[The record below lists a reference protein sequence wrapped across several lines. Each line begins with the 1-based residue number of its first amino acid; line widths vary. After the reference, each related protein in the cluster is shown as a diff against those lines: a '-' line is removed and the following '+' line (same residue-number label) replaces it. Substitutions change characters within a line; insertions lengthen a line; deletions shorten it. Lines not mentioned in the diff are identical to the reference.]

1 MESIHN
7 LNMHTA
13 VPGRSGEPLTLID
26 LLRWRSETQPDHA
39 AYTFLTDG
47 EREEECLTYAELD
60 RRARAVAAKL
70 QSVVVQGE
78 RVLLLYPP
86 GIDYIAAFFG
96 CLYAGAIAVPAY
108 PPKQNRNLL
117 RLQAVVADA
126 QATVALTTGPVLAR
140 IAPLF
145 SENPYLQPLRW
156 LTTESTDDGSEAD
169 WQDPMVTS
177 DSLVF
182 LQYTSGSTSTPKGVM
197 LTHENLLQNQRMM
210 QLAFRQNQ
218 DSVIVGWLPL
228 YHDMGLIGNVL
239 QPLFV
244 GARCILMSPISF
256 IQEPVRWLSAITHY
270 RATTSGGPNFAYD
283 FCVRKITA
291 EQRATL
297 DLSSWKV
304 AFNGA
309 EPVRPT
315 TLDQFADTFAECGFR
330 RQAFQ
335 PCYGLAE
342 ATLLVSAPG
351 RSRVPVVKTVQA
363 KALENSLIAD
373 AATGEENVRSL
384 VSCGRA
390 MLDQQIV
397 IVNPETMSE
406 CPSGQVGEV
415 WLAGSSIA
423 GGYWNRA
430 EETERTF
437 HARLADTNEGP
448 FLRTGDLGFI
458 HNSELFVTGRLK
470 DLVIIRGLNHYPQ
483 DIEFTAQSAHD
494 SLLTDFGAAFSIEV
508 AGEERLVI
516 VQEVDR
522 RIKADWDLV
531 MEAIVKSVTE
541 EHEVEVYAVVLIK
554 AGSIPKTSSGKIQRH
569 AARLQYLDKSL
580 KVVAEWRQDVT
591 RQRTTETVAPL
602 VQAPETVEAWLRSQL
617 AAKLGVDLD
626 KIDSNESIARYGL
639 DSLAAIELI
648 HSIES
653 ALEVNLPLTSL
664 LQSLTIAELAA
675 EIVTRIKSAA
685 PEPKAISAAAAEA
698 QSEQPLSRGQ
708 QALWFLYQMSPASAA
723 YNISKAARIV
733 SDCDVPALQRAFESL
748 VDRHSSLRTTF
759 AAVDGVP
766 VQRVQARM
774 ESCFVEE
781 NAETWT
787 DDSLA
792 ERLDAEAARP
802 FDLEQGPLFRVNLF
816 RRSDGQ
822 HVLLVVAHHMIVD
835 FWSLAVLV
843 DELSTLYHAEV
854 AGTSAPLAPL
864 ALQYADFVRWQEVM
878 LESNDGERLWAYW
891 EKQLAGELP
900 LIDLPTDRPR
910 PLVQTYRGATRAF
923 KLSATLSAQLKALG
937 KSNGATLYMVLL
949 AAFQTLLSRYTR
961 QSDVIVGSP
970 TSGRKWS
977 ALAALTGYFVNPVVM
992 RSQVNSTERFTEFL
1006 GQVRQTVLDAFEHQD
1021 YPFALLVER
1030 LQPDRDASRS
1040 PLFQVMFAL
1049 QKAPQFGA
1057 SELSSFAL
1065 GESGAR
1071 LHLRDLVLESVEL
1084 RQRISQFD
1092 LSLMMAEANDEIL
1105 ASFEYN
1111 EDLFDP
1117 NTIERLSHHFE
1128 TLLEGI
1134 AANPEQKLYE
1144 LPLLTP
1150 EERTVVLVEWNETAS
1165 SYPAHACMHEL
1176 FEQQAARTP
1185 TATALVC
1192 GETRLTYAEL
1202 NIRSERVA
1210 QRLRALGVGPE
1221 TLVGVLGHRS
1231 AELIVN
1237 LLGIL
1242 KSGAA
1247 YVPADP
1253 AYPRQ
1258 RLQQIF
1264 ADAKCPLLIIERSV
1278 LDDLPEMATAAQQV
1292 LCFDELLSAGSDA
1305 VFEASRVEPDHLAYV
1320 LYTSGSTGRPKGVA
1334 ITHRSAVA
1342 MLHWALTT
1350 YTPAQFAGVLAS
1362 TSICFDLS
1370 VYELFAPLSCGGKVI
1385 IAENALALPQLPA
1398 ASEVTLINTVP
1409 SAMTELVRMNAV
1421 PASVEV
1427 VNLAGEALSRE
1438 LVNEV
1443 YEHTTTRQVWNLYG
1457 PTEDTTYS
1465 TFALIAA
1472 DSNEKPSIGRPIHNT
1487 RAFVLDEQMQP
1498 VVPGTIGE
1506 LYLAGAGLAR
1516 GYLGRPE
1523 LTAERFVPDP
1533 FATEGGG
1540 RLYRT
1545 GDLVRYRAGGEL
1557 EYMGRADHQVKVRG
1571 YRIELGEIEAALSQ
1585 HPSVRDVVVV
1595 TRDQQDCH
1603 KRLIAYFVAEH
1614 TVAVSEL
1621 RSFLAER
1628 LPDFMVPSVFMALD
1642 ALPLSPNGKVDRR
1655 ALPEPDLTQAE
1666 QRTGYAA
1673 PKSTVEEIL
1682 CGIWSSVLQVADIGV
1697 DDDFFARGG
1706 HSLLATRVV
1715 SKIRTAFNVELPL
1728 RTMFEA
1734 PTVAELAGRIEQAIG
1749 AGSATLPIKRVSRDN
1764 PLPLSFAQQRLW
1776 FLDQLE
1782 PGRVDYNIPVA
1793 VRLTGPLNVDA
1804 LEQTLNAVMQR
1815 HEVLRTT
1822 FAIHDGQPVQVI
1834 HPHQWLPLPSVS
1846 LSDLTP
1852 QEREAAVKTRVEEE
1866 AQTPFDL
1873 TVGPLMRARL
1883 LHLSA
1888 DEHVLMVTMHHS
1900 VSDGWSLRVLV
1911 KEVASLYEAFTS
1923 DATSQLDELPIQYA
1937 DYAAWQREWLQGAV
1951 VDEQL
1956 SYWKRQLDGAPPVLE
1971 LPADRPRP
1979 PVQTHRGAVAIFK
1992 LNANLTRSLR
2002 DLSRS
2007 EEVTLFMTLVAG
2019 WQTLL
2024 HRYSGQKDIVVG
2036 IPVAGRNQAELEGLI
2051 GFFVNTLVLRTDLG
2065 GEPSFRDLMQRVKE
2079 VALAAYAHQDVPF
2092 EKLVEELQPQRNM
2105 SHSPLF
2111 QVTISLQNNA
2121 EEEWTLPGLKLDS
2134 LPRETVS
2141 AKFDLSLTM
2150 IETQNEIDCSL
2161 EYNTDLFDAI
2171 RIERMLAHFENL
2183 LQSAVENPAERISL
2197 IGLLTEQERQQLVKW
2212 NDTSYDYA
2220 QDARL
2225 HQLFEQQVERTP
2237 QAEALVFENQRLSY
2251 DQLNKQA
2258 NKLAHHLRDLGV
2270 GPETRV
2276 GVMMERSIEMV
2287 VSLLAILKAGGAY
2300 VPLDPGYPRERLSF
2314 MLDDA
2319 SVSLLLTQQTLAEYV
2334 DAGHLRGKSEA
2345 NHEITIEA
2353 DNLAYVIFTSG
2364 STGRPKGA
2372 MNSHRAIVNRLLWMQ
2387 QAFNLGPADA
2397 VMQKTPFSF
2406 DVSVWEFFWPLMT
2419 GARLVVARPGGHQE
2433 PAYLAKLI
2441 EEQRIT
2447 MLHFVPSMLQQFVEE
2462 PRVQSL
2468 CSSLRQVVCSG
2479 EALSSALQNRF
2490 FERLP
2495 HVELANLYG
2504 PTEAAVDVTSWNC
2517 ERVTE
2522 RQTVPIGKPIAN
2534 IQMYIVD
2541 DQMQPAPIGVNGEV
2555 LIGGIGLARGYL
2567 GRPELTADRFIPN
2580 SFSTEPGERLYKTG
2594 DLGRYAEDGAIEYLG
2609 RLDNQVKI
2617 RGHRIELGEIETV
2630 LLQHPAIQE
2639 AAVILDDDPVTGKR
2653 IAAYVVPDQQRAA
2666 VVGQLL
2672 RMEKEAKNS
2681 YHELPGGLTVFH
2693 QNRGETEFLFQEIY
2707 VEQSYLKHGITLD
2720 AGACVFDVGANIGM
2734 FSLFVREHCPTAK
2747 VYAFEPLPPLFQVLK
2762 SNMTLYAGDVHVFE
2776 CGLSNRAGS
2785 ETFTFYPGLTIISGQ
2800 HADLAEEK
2808 EVVKTFLSGDNGHAT
2823 TSDEM
2828 IEELLSERLG
2838 RQSYVCELKTISE
2851 VIAEQGVEQIDL
2863 LKVDVEKSELEVLQG
2878 LKPEDWRR
2886 IRQLVV
2892 EVHDV
2897 EGRLDQVKSL
2907 LEEHGYK
2914 LVVEQDRTLKQTRL
2928 YNIYAVHQA
2937 HKRPS
2942 NGHSPNGKLERRW
2955 TGPGDLTND
2964 VRNFLKDK
2972 LPAYMVPTIRLIAE
2986 MPLTANGKVD
2996 RKALVIRGGF
3006 EPETEYQ
3013 EPRTEVERWLAE
3025 TWATVLGVERVGI
3038 NDNFFE
3044 LGGHSLL
3051 GTQIV
3056 FKLRESMQLELPLRS
3071 LFEAPTVA
3079 GLSARIDELRGA
3091 TSREKQILPPI
3102 RPVPRDGLLP
3112 LSFAQQRLWFLEQ
3125 LAAGKSSYN
3134 MLGGMRLSGQ
3144 LNTAALEQTI
3154 NEIVRRHEA
3163 LRTTFI
3169 NAAGQPRQVIAD
3181 SQPFTIELLD
3191 WRTLPTDQHE
3201 QALEE
3206 LASEEQTR
3214 PFNLST
3220 GPLIRVKLLRFD
3232 EEEHVALVVMH
3243 HIISDGW
3250 SIGVFLREVKEL
3262 YESFCNNE
3270 SSPLAA
3276 LPVQYA
3282 DFAQWQHEWM
3292 RGEFLEAQVDYWR
3305 GALSGQLPV
3314 LRLPASLPRPAE
3326 PSFRS
3331 ARLTLPIPA
3340 ELDKELREL
3349 SQRRGVTLYMTL
3361 LAAFKTLLYRY
3372 TKQDDIVVGTAVAGR
3387 NYAGLEELIGVFINM
3402 LVMRSDLSGNPRFSE
3417 LLDRVKET
3425 SLEAY
3430 AHQDVPFEKLVME
3443 LQPERALSQTPLFQV
3458 AFGLQ
3463 SGAVKTVDLPQLR
3476 LTPLRFNVETARYDL
3491 TLWMI
3496 EEEDG
3501 LTASWTYSTDLFQ
3514 PSEVQR
3520 MQTDFDTLLRS
3531 IVSTPDAHLSTLKI
3545 SSEPEKSESKRFS
3558 SNRRK
3563 AVKLSRTTLV
3573 KRSYFE
3579 GEDGFPL
3586 VLEPVADD
3594 VNIVEWARSRRE
3606 EIEQDL
3612 LRHGAILFRG
3622 FQVDAVSSFEQF
3634 ARALSPELL
3643 DYLERAAPRTE
3654 VARNVYS
3661 STEFPPDQ
3669 VIPQHHEMSY
3679 SHNWPTKIWFYC
3691 AEPAREGG
3699 RTPITDDRKIFN
3711 LIDPKIKE
3719 RFLKKKI
3726 MYVRNYGEGLDLS
3739 WQEAF
3744 QTSDRAVV
3752 EQYARN
3758 SHMTCEWRDGDRL
3771 RTRAVRQ
3778 VVATHPRTQETLW
3791 FNHAHM
3797 FHISNVEAATREALL
3812 AQYEEDE
3819 LPRNAF
3825 FGDGTPIESSILEEI
3840 REVYGQTAVRFWWQ
3854 RGDILLLDNFLVSH
3868 GRESFVGPRKVLVTM
3883 AELYTNQD
3891 L

>member
-1 MESIHN
+1 M
-7 LNMHTA
+7 
-13 VPGRSGEPLTLID
+13 
-26 LLRWRSETQPDHA
+26 
-39 AYTFLTDG
+39 
-47 EREEECLTYAELD
+47 
-60 RRARAVAAKL
+60 
-70 QSVVVQGE
+70 
-78 RVLLLYPP
+78 
-86 GIDYIAAFFG
+86 
-96 CLYAGAIAVPAY
+96 
-108 PPKQNRNLL
+108 
-117 RLQAVVADA
+117 
-126 QATVALTTGPVLAR
+126 
-140 IAPLF
+140 
-145 SENPYLQPLRW
+145 
-156 LTTESTDDGSEAD
+156 
-169 WQDPMVTS
+169 
-177 DSLVF
+177 
-182 LQYTSGSTSTPKGVM
+182 
-197 LTHENLLQNQRMM
+197 
-210 QLAFRQNQ
+210 
-218 DSVIVGWLPL
+218 
-228 YHDMGLIGNVL
+228 
-239 QPLFV
+239 
-244 GARCILMSPISF
+244 
-256 IQEPVRWLSAITHY
+256 
-270 RATTSGGPNFAYD
+270 
-283 FCVRKITA
+283 
-291 EQRATL
+291 
-297 DLSSWKV
+297 
-304 AFNGA
+304 
-309 EPVRPT
+309 
-315 TLDQFADTFAECGFR
+315 
-330 RQAFQ
+330 
-335 PCYGLAE
+335 
-342 ATLLVSAPG
+342 
-351 RSRVPVVKTVQA
+351 
-363 KALENSLIAD
+363 
-373 AATGEENVRSL
+373 
-384 VSCGRA
+384 
-390 MLDQQIV
+390 
-397 IVNPETMSE
+397 
-406 CPSGQVGEV
+406 
-415 WLAGSSIA
+415 
-423 GGYWNRA
+423 
-430 EETERTF
+430 
-437 HARLADTNEGP
+437 
-448 FLRTGDLGFI
+448 
-458 HNSELFVTGRLK
+458 
-470 DLVIIRGLNHYPQ
+470 
-483 DIEFTAQSAHD
+483 
-494 SLLTDFGAAFSIEV
+494 
-508 AGEERLVI
+508 
-516 VQEVDR
+516 QEVDR

-531 MEAIVKSVTE
+531 MDAIVKSVAA
-541 EHEVEVYAVVLIK
+541 EHEVEVYAVALIK

-591 RQRTTETVAPL
+591 RQQSTETVAPL
-602 VQAPETVEAWLRSQL
+602 GQAPETIEAWLCSQL
-617 AAKLGVDLD
+617 AARLRVDLD
-626 KIDSNESIARYGL
+626 KIDANESIGRYGL

-664 LQSLTIAELAA
+664 LQNLTIAELAA
-675 EIVTRIKSAA
+675 EIVTRIKSA
-685 PEPKAISAAAAEA
+685 EPKAISAAGAEQ

-723 YNISKAARIV
+723 YNISKAARII
-733 SDCDVPALQRAFESL
+733 SDCDVAALQRAFEAL
-748 VDRHSSLRTTF
+748 IDRHSSLRTTF

-781 NAETWT
+781 NAAAWT
-787 DDSLA
+787 DESLA
-792 ERLDAEAARP
+792 ERLSVEAARP
-802 FDLEQGPLFRVNLF
+802 FDLEQGPLFRVTLF
-816 RRSDGQ
+816 RRSGGQ

-854 AGTSAPLAPL
+854 VGISAPLAPL

-878 LESNDGERLWAYW
+878 LESSEGERLWAYW

-910 PLVQTYRGATRAF
+910 PLVQTYRGAAHAF
-923 KLSATLSAQLKALG
+923 KLSASLSDQIKALG

-1006 GQVRQTVLDAFEHQD
+1006 GRVRQTVLDSFEHQD

-1084 RQRISQFD
+1084 RQRVSQFD

-1111 EDLFDP
+1111 EDLFDS
-1117 NTIERLSHHFE
+1117 NTIERLAHHFE

-1150 EERTVVLVEWNETAS
+1150 EERRDVLVEWNETAS

-1185 TATALVC
+1185 EAIALVC

-1202 NIRSERVA
+1202 NIRAERVA
-1210 QRLRALGVGPE
+1210 QRLRVLGAGPE

-1264 ADAKCPLLIIERSV
+1264 ADAKCRLLIIERSV
-1278 LDDLPEMATAAQQV
+1278 LDELPEMATAAEQV
-1292 LCFDELLSAGSDA
+1292 LCFDELSSAEPALHERSGFSVHPLSPLCLCGCCIEQFLNQRGTEDTEVAQRRSPMA
-1305 VFEASRVEPDHLAYV
+1305 PEHLAYV

-1342 MLHWALTT
+1342 MLHWALTA
-1350 YTPAQFAGVLAS
+1350 YTPAQLAGVLAS

-1398 ASEVTLINTVP
+1398 ADEVTLINTVP
-1409 SAMTELVRMNAV
+1409 SAMAELVRMKAV

-1438 LVNEV
+1438 LVDEV
-1443 YEHTTTRQVWNLYG
+1443 YAGTTARQVWNLYG

-1472 DSNEKPSIGRPIHNT
+1472 DSSEKPSIGRPIHNT
-1487 RAFVLDEQMQP
+1487 RAYVVDDQMQP

-1506 LYLAGAGLAR
+1506 LYLAGDGLAR

-1595 TRDQQDCH
+1595 TRDQQDGH
-1603 KRLIAYFVAEH
+1603 KRLIAYFVAEQ

-1642 ALPLSPNGKVDRR
+1642 ALPLSPNGKVDRK

-1673 PKSTVEEIL
+1673 PKTPVEEIL

-1697 DDDFFARGG
+1697 DDNFFARGG

-1715 SKIRTAFNVELPL
+1715 SKIRTAFAIELPL

-1734 PTVAELAGRIEQAIG
+1734 PTVAALASRIEQVIG
-1749 AGSATLPIKRVSRDN
+1749 AGSATRPIKRVNRDN

-1793 VRLTGPLNVDA
+1793 VRLTGSLNVGA
-1804 LEQTLNAVMQR
+1804 LEQTINAVVQR

-1822 FAIHDGQPVQVI
+1822 FAVHDGQPVQSI
-1834 HPHQWLPLPSVS
+1834 HPYQWLPLPSVS

-1852 QEREAAVKTRVEEE
+1852 RERETAVKMRVEEE

-1883 LHLSA
+1883 LHVSEN
-1888 DEHVLMVTMHHS
+1888 EHVLMVTMHHS
-1900 VSDGWSLRVLV
+1900 VSDGWSLRILV
-1911 KEVASLYEAFTS
+1911 KEVASLYEEFTS
-1923 DATSQLDELPIQYA
+1923 GSTSQLEELPIQYA

-1951 VDEQL
+1951 IDEQL
-1956 SYWKRQLDGAPPVLE
+1956 SYWKQQLDGAPPVLE
-1971 LPADRPRP
+1971 LPADRQRP
-1979 PVQTHRGAVAIFK
+1979 PVQTHRGAVATFK
-1992 LNANLTRSLR
+1992 LNANLTQSLR
-2002 DLSRS
+2002 DLSRI

-2036 IPVAGRNQAELEGLI
+2036 IPVAGRNQAELEELI
-2051 GFFVNTLVLRTDLG
+2051 GFFVNTLVLRTDLA

-2111 QVTISLQNNA
+2111 QVTISLQNDA

-2134 LPRETVS
+2134 LPRETTS

-2150 IETQNEIDCSL
+2150 IETQDEIDCSL

-2171 RIERMLAHFENL
+2171 RIKRMLAHFENL
-2183 LQSAVENPAERISL
+2183 LQSAIENPAQRISL

-2237 QAEALVFENQRLSY
+2237 QAEALVFENWRLSY

-2300 VPLDPGYPRERLSF
+2300 VPLDPAYPQERLSF

-2334 DAGHLRGKSEA
+2334 DAGNLRDKSEA
-2345 NHEITIEA
+2345 NPEVTIEA

-2433 PAYLAKLI
+2433 PAYLARLV
-2441 EEQRIT
+2441 EEQQIT

-2468 CSSLRQVVCSG
+2468 CSSVRQVVCSG
-2479 EALSSALQNRF
+2479 EALSYALQKRF

-2517 ERVTE
+2517 ERATE

-2534 IQMYIVD
+2534 IQMYVID
-2541 DQMQPAPIGVNGEV
+2541 EQMQPAPIGVSGEV

-2617 RGHRIELGEIETV
+2617 RGHRIELGEIETA

-2639 AAVILDDDPVTGKR
+2639 AAVILDDDAVTGKR
-2653 IAAYVVPDQQRAA
+2653 LAAYIVPDQQRAA

-2672 RMEKEAKNS
+2672 RMEKEARSS

-2747 VYAFEPLPPLFQVLK
+2747 VYAFEPLPPLFEVLK

-2800 HADLAEEK
+2800 HANLAEEK

-2838 RQSYVCELKTISE
+2838 RQSYACELRTLSE
-2851 VIAEQGVEQIDL
+2851 VIAEQRVEQIDL
-2863 LKVDVEKSELEVLQG
+2863 LKIDVEKSEFEVLQG
-2878 LKPEDWRR
+2878 LKPEDWRK

-2928 YNIYAVHQA
+2928 YNIYAVHQEY
-2937 HKRPS
+2937 KRQG

-2955 TGPGDLTND
+2955 TGPRDLTND
-2964 VRNFLKDK
+2964 VRNFLKEK
-2972 LPAYMVPTIRLIAE
+2972 LPAYMVPSIRLIPE
-2986 MPLTANGKVD
+2986 MPLNANGKVD
-2996 RKALVIRGGF
+2996 RKALAIKGGF

-3013 EPRTEVERWLAE
+3013 EPRTEVERWLSE
-3025 TWATVLGVERVGI
+3025 TWATVLGLERVGI

-3056 FKLRESMQLELPLRS
+3056 FKVRESLQLELPLRS

-3079 GLSARIDELRGA
+3079 GLSLRIEELREA
-3091 TSREKQILPPI
+3091 TSQQKQVLPPV

-3144 LNTAALEQTI
+3144 LNTNALEQTI
-3154 NEIVRRHEA
+3154 NEIVRRHES

-3169 NAAGQPRQVIAD
+3169 NAAGQPRQVIAG
-3181 SQPFTIELLD
+3181 SQPFTIEMLD
-3191 WRTLPTDQHE
+3191 WRTLPSDQHE
-3201 QALEE
+3201 RALEE

-3214 PFNLST
+3214 PFDLST
-3220 GPLIRVKLLRFD
+3220 GPLLRVKLLRLD

-3250 SIGVFLREVKEL
+3250 SIGVFVREVKEL
-3262 YESFCNNE
+3262 YEAFCNNE

-3292 RGEFLEAQVDYWR
+3292 RGEFLESQVDYWR
-3305 GALSGQLPV
+3305 GALSGPLPV
-3314 LRLPASLPRPAE
+3314 LRLPATLPRPAE

-3331 ARLTLPIPA
+3331 ARFTSPIPA
-3340 ELDKELREL
+3340 GLEKELREL

-3361 LAAFKTLLYRY
+3361 LAAFKTLLHRY

-3402 LVMRSDLSGNPRFSE
+3402 LVMRSDLSGNPRFGE

-3425 SLEAY
+3425 ALEAF

-3443 LQPERALSQTPLFQV
+3443 LQPDRALSQTPLFQV

-3501 LTASWTYSTDLFQ
+3501 LSASWTYSTDLFK

-3531 IVSTPDAHLSTLKI
+3531 IVTTPDAHLSTLKI
-3545 SSEPEKSESKRFS
+3545 SSEQEKSESKSFG

-3563 AVKLSRTTLV
+3563 AVKLSRATLV
-3573 KRSYFE
+3573 KRSYLE

-3594 VNIVEWARSRRE
+3594 VNLVEWARSRRD

-3622 FQVDAVSSFEQF
+3622 FQGDGVSSFEQF

-3679 SHNWPTKIWFYC
+3679 SHNWPTKIWFFC

-3719 RFLKKKI
+3719 RFLNKKI

-3758 SHMTCEWRDGDRL
+3758 SHMTCEWREGDRL

-3812 AQYEEDE
+3812 AQYQEDE

-3825 FGDGTPIESSILEEI
+3825 YGDGTPIESSILEEI
-3840 REVYGQTAVRFWWQ
+3840 REIYAQTAVRFYWQ

-3868 GRESFVGPRKVLVTM
+3868 GRESFVGPRKILVTM

-3891 L
+3891 LM